1 MEAIMTKTKKKVSE
15 ASSAPRTSHTHGGEV
30 GAIAGEVA
38 GGVLGSAAGPAGAIA
53 GMVMGAAAGA
63 LVGEVLDREN
73 VRAHGHDEELDAEI
87 GVSRGDLG
95 SVRPP
100 KGK

>member
-1 MEAIMTKTKKKVSE
+1 MAKKTKKVKE
-15 ASSAPRTSHTHGGEV
+15 ASGTPHPSHTHGGEV

-63 LVGEVLDREN
+63 LVGEVLDGEST
-73 VRAHGHDEELDAEI
+73 RAHVHDEELDAEI
-87 GVSRGDLG
+87 GVSGGDLG
-95 SVRPP
+95 SVHPP
-100 KGK
+100 KAK